1 MATKPTKTEQLV
13 ELIRQ
18 GVLPATGT
26 EMDGEGMLYLMTEL
40 LAGAAHPEFLTVMVD
55 QTGRAAEYSGVAGF
69 REGLS
74 DFMSPYESY
83 RLRIDEVIETNDA
96 LVFLVRQIGVT
107 KHGGVEVESP
117 GATVWSLEEGSIR
130 QAAFYID
137 QRAALKAAGIDPD
150 RRPGD

>member
-1 MATKPTKTEQLV
+1 V

-18 GVLPATGT
+18 GVLPSAGT
-26 EMDGEGMLYLMTEL
+26 EMDGEGMLEMISEL
-40 LAGAAHPEFLTVMVD
+40 LRRTAHPEFLTTMVD
-55 QTGRAAEYSGVAGF
+55 QTGRAAEYQGIAGF

-74 DFMSPYESY
+74 DFMSPYEHY
-83 RLRIDEVIETNDA
+83 RLRIDEVIEGVDS

-117 GATVWSLEEGSIR
+117 GATVWSVEDGMIR

-137 QRAALKAAGIDPD
+137 QRAALQAAGIDPD
-150 RRPGD
+150 RDSGP

>member
-1 MATKPTKTEQLV
+1 MPAEPTSTAQLV

-18 GVLPATGT
+18 GVLPSTGS
-26 EMDGEGMLYLMTEL
+26 EMDGDGMLDLMTEL
-40 LAGAAHPEFLTVMVD
+40 LSQRAHPEFVTVMVD
-55 QTGRAAEYSGVAGF
+55 QTGRAAEYDGIAGF
-69 REGLS
+69 REGLT
-74 DFMSPYESY
+74 DFMSPYDSY
-83 RLRIDEVIETNDA
+83 RLRIDEVIEAGDA

-117 GATVWSLEEGSIR
+117 GATVWWAEDGMIR

-150 RRPGD
+150 RPSGD